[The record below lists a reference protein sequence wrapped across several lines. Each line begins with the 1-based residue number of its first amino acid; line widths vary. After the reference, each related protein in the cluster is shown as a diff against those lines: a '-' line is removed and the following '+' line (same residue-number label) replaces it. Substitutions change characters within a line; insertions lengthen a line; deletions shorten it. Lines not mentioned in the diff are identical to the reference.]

1 MPEHLSDT
9 TNQPSEFADP
19 EASGRET
26 KTLTSFGTD
35 FRDDAYSTGAMRR
48 LPFGVDFGTGFRDAE
63 DLDFRA
69 SRVCPKT
76 YPFPDAGGKSS

>member
-26 KTLTSFGTD
+26 KTLTNLKFQLVFCTSI
-35 FRDDAYSTGAMRR
+35 
-48 LPFGVDFGTGFRDAE
+48 
-63 DLDFRA
+63 
-69 SRVCPKT
+69 
-76 YPFPDAGGKSS
+76 